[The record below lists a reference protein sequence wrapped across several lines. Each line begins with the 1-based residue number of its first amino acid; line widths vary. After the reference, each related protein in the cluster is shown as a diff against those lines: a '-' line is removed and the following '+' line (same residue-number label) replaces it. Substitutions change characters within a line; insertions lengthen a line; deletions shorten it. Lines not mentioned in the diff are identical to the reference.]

1 MKMRLTDIL
10 DKDVPALNK
19 NRPLLDALDT
29 LNKKG
34 LESICISSDGKIV
47 GTLSYRD
54 VLFRIG
60 TQKLRAV
67 APESLYISGFV
78 SDFPAL
84 LSNDTPVRRAA
95 KLLLELSSQALPM
108 FYGDTFLGLVYRS
121 GMLRLVQDSQVDTS
135 SIIRRNFPLLRPHER
150 VINARKLLLEGGV
163 TIIPVVNEDG
173 RLLGVVTEKE
183 ILNSLIEFHK
193 YVPEK
198 HQKARIRQLSVSTAM
213 KVSIPTVEGDLS
225 LGEASRRMI
234 KERLPGLIITEPSK
248 VVGILSPEEVLEYI
262 VGSFPEEL

>member
-1 MKMRLTDIL
+1 MKLTDIL
-10 DKDVPALNK
+10 VKDVPILNK
-19 NRPLLDALDT
+19 NRPLLDALDV
-29 LNKKG
+29 LNKQG
-34 LESICISSDGKIV
+34 LESICIGNDEKLV

-54 VLFRIG
+54 VLFRVG
-60 TQKLRAV
+60 AQRLRAV

-78 SDFPAL
+78 KDFPAL

-108 FYGDTFLGLVYRS
+108 FYGDTFLGLIYRS
-121 GMLRLVQDSQVDTS
+121 GMLRLVEDSQVDTS
-135 SIIRRNFPLLRPHER
+135 SIIRKNFPVLRPHER

-163 TIIPVVNEDG
+163 TIIPIVNDEG

-183 ILNSLIEFHK
+183 ILNSLVEFQK
-193 YVPEK
+193 YVPAK

-213 KVSIPTVEGDLS
+213 KVTMPTVEGDLL

-234 KERLPGLIITEPSK
+234 KDCLPGLIITDSSK
-248 VVGILSPEEVLEYI
+248 VIGILSPEEVLEYI
-262 VGSFPEEL
+262 VGSFPEEQ

>member
-1 MKMRLTDIL
+1 MKLTDIL
-10 DKDVPALNK
+10 VKDVPILNK
-19 NRPLLDALDT
+19 NRPLLDALDV
-29 LNKKG
+29 LNKQG
-34 LESICISSDGKIV
+34 LESICIGNDGKLI

-60 TQKLRAV
+60 AQRLRAV

-78 SDFPAL
+78 KDFPAL

-108 FYGDTFLGLVYRS
+108 FYGDTFLGLIYRS
-121 GMLRLVQDSQVDTS
+121 HMLRLVQDSQVDTS
-135 SIIRRNFPLLRPHER
+135 SIIRRNFPVLRPHER

-163 TIIPVVNEDG
+163 TIIPIVNDEG

-183 ILNSLIEFHK
+183 ILNSLVEFQK

-198 HQKARIRQLSVSTAM
+198 HQKARIRQLIVSTAM
-213 KVSIPTVEGDLS
+213 KVTMPTAEGDLL

-234 KERLPGLIITEPSK
+234 KDCLPGLIITDSSK
-248 VVGILSPEEVLEYI
+248 VIGILSPEEVLEYI
-262 VGSFPEEL
+262 VGSFPEEQ

>member
-1 MKMRLTDIL
+1 MKLTDIL
-10 DKDVPALNK
+10 IKDVPILNK
-19 NRPLLDALDT
+19 NRPLLDALDV
-29 LNKKG
+29 LNKQG
-34 LESICISSDGKIV
+34 LESICISSDGKLI

-60 TQKLRAV
+60 AQRLRAV

-78 SDFPAL
+78 KDFPAL

-121 GMLRLVQDSQVDTS
+121 GMLKLVQDSQVGTS
-135 SIIRRNFPLLRPHER
+135 SIIRRNFPILRAHER

-163 TIIPVVNEDG
+163 TIIPIVNDEG

-183 ILNSLIEFHK
+183 ILNSLIEFQK
-193 YVPEK
+193 YVPAK
-198 HQKARIRQLSVSTAM
+198 HQKARIRELSVSTAM
-213 KVSIPTVEGDLS
+213 KVSMPTVEGDLS

-234 KERLPGLIITEPSK
+234 KDCLPGLIITDSSK
-248 VVGILSPEEVLEYI
+248 VIGILSPEEVLEYI
-262 VGSFPEEL
+262 VGSFPEEQ

>member
-1 MKMRLTDIL
+1 MKLTDIL
-10 DKDVPALNK
+10 AKDVPILNK
-19 NRPLLDALDT
+19 NRPLLDALDV
-29 LNKKG
+29 LNKQG
-34 LESICISSDGKIV
+34 LESICISNNGKLV

-54 VLFRIG
+54 ILFRVG
-60 TQKLRAV
+60 TQRLRAV

-78 SDFPAL
+78 SDFKAL

-95 KLLLELSSQALPM
+95 KLLLELSTQALPM
-108 FYGDTFLGLVYRS
+108 FYGDTFLGLIYRS
-121 GMLRLVQDSQVDTS
+121 GMLRLVQDSKIDTS
-135 SIIRRNFPLLRPHER
+135 SIIRRNFPMLRPYER
-150 VINARKLLLEGGV
+150 VINARKLLLEGSV
-163 TIIPVVNEDG
+163 TIIPVVNDDG

-198 HQKARIRQLSVSTAM
+198 HQKARIRQLSISTAM

-234 KERLPGLIITEPSK
+234 RDCLPGLIITDSSK
-248 VVGILSPEEVLEYI
+248 VVGILSPGEVLEYI
-262 VGSFPEEL
+262 VGSFSEEQ